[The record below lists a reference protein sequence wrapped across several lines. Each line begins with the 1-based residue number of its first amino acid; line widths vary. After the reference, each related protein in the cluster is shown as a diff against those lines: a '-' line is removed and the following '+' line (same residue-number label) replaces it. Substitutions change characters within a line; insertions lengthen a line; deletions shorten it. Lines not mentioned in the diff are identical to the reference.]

1 MKRIVNKLTLLALS
15 LFGCAA
21 LSAQEAP
28 KVPISIYLPDQV
40 ESIPVEARASLE
52 AKLTSAA
59 AKNGM
64 GATPEFTQFYITAAA
79 SVVDRHVLPGAPTK
93 YRQEVDLTFYVV
105 DAFSKKI
112 FGSTILSVSG
122 VGNSESKSYI
132 ACFKQLQPSNRVL
145 GEFLQTTNRDIIN
158 YYESQID
165 NIIAIAES
173 LAKVYKYDE
182 ALFRLACF
190 PEACPSYPRIVEV
203 ATGIYQ
209 KYIDDQ
215 ARRCL
220 EAARAIWIAGQDAAA
235 AAACV
240 PYLSQIMPEASCYE
254 EAMELALEIKERVK
268 SDIDYYRELEARDN
282 KQNYEIEVARIRA
295 WRDVGIAYGTNQK
308 ADIYRESWVW

>member
-1 MKRIVNKLTLLALS
+1 MKRMVNRLALLALS
-15 LFGCAA
+15 LLAYVGA
-21 LSAQEAP
+21 SAQETP
-28 KVPISIYLPDQV
+28 RVPISIYLPDQV

-52 AKLTSAA
+52 TKLMSAA
-59 AKNGM
+59 ADNGM
-64 GATPEFTQFYITAAA
+64 GATPEFTQFYITASAT
-79 SVVDRHVLPGAPTK
+79 VIDRHVVAGAPTK
-93 YRQEVDLTFYVV
+93 FRQEVELSFFVV

-112 FGSTILSVSG
+112 FGSTSISVRG
-122 VGNSESKSYI
+122 VANSEAKAYMT
-132 ACFKQLQPSNRVL
+132 CFRQLKPSNPTL
-145 GEFLQTTNRDIIN
+145 TNFLRETNTKIVD

-182 ALFRLACF
+182 ALFRLACY

-209 KYIDDQ
+209 KYIDDL
-215 ARRCL
+215 ARRNL

-235 AAACV
+235 AAAV
-240 PYLSQIMPEASCYE
+240 IPYLSQIMPEASCYE

-268 SDIDYYRELEARDN
+268 ADIDYYRSLEARDN
-282 KQNYEIEVARIRA
+282 LQNYEIEMTRIKA